1 MRHEASPWTDEPE
14 RVCAPTPTRRLAPT
28 TRGGPFVVD
37 EGSVY
42 KRCYCRDNDTGRV
55 LGAACPELR
64 KPRHGSWAYQF
75 RLNPGGKQ
83 HRRGGFK
90 SQTDAHSAMQ
100 QARAELGRTPVEA
113 VEPPLSTR
121 QWLLF
126 WLAEKEQLGG
136 ASAAGRKVAATTAR
150 GYRAHLELYLIPALG
165 DIPLSDLAAHDIA
178 RLFRDLE
185 AAQSTRSRP
194 LTPASIR
201 RVYSTLRSALNAAV
215 RQQKLKRNPALQI
228 DLASGGRPKAMVWTR
243 ERVAVWQRTGKRPS
257 PVMVWTPEQTGAFL
271 DSAAQDPLYA
281 LYHLIALRGLRRGE
295 AVGLSWADLDLDG
308 GWLLVREQVVQL
320 GWRTLRTTPKAGSER
335 VLALDAGTAAVLAE
349 HRQRQAAELRY
360 LGLDPAA
367 TAEVF
372 TRADGQLV
380 HPDYVTRHFGRLVR
394 QAGLPPIRVH
404 DLRHGAATLA
414 LASGVEM
421 KVVQDMLS
429 HSSITIT
436 SDTYTSVLPQV
447 ARSAAEATAGMV
459 PRALVSRALVE
470 HAAVLPGAAGSAPPS
485 DSGPEQPSQP

>member
-1 MRHEASPWTDEPE
+1 
-14 RVCAPTPTRRLAPT
+14 
-28 TRGGPFVVD
+28 VD

-42 KRCYCRDNDTGRV
+42 KRCYCRDSDTGRV

-215 RQQKLKRNPALQI
+215 RQQKLERNPALQI

-257 PVMVWTPEQTGAFL
+257 PVMVWTPSRPVRSSTAPRRTRCTRSTTSSRCAGC
-271 DSAAQDPLYA
+271 AAA
-281 LYHLIALRGLRRGE
+281 RR
-295 AVGLSWADLDLDG
+295 
-308 GWLLVREQVVQL
+308 
-320 GWRTLRTTPKAGSER
+320 
-335 VLALDAGTAAVLAE
+335 
-349 HRQRQAAELRY
+349 
-360 LGLDPAA
+360 
-367 TAEVF
+367 
-372 TRADGQLV
+372 
-380 HPDYVTRHFGRLVR
+380 
-394 QAGLPPIRVH
+394 
-404 DLRHGAATLA
+404 
-414 LASGVEM
+414 SG
-421 KVVQDMLS
+421 
-429 HSSITIT
+429 
-436 SDTYTSVLPQV
+436 
-447 ARSAAEATAGMV
+447 
-459 PRALVSRALVE
+459 
-470 HAAVLPGAAGSAPPS
+470 
-485 DSGPEQPSQP
+485 